1 MSKNGYSLGYSDV
14 SLDWEAVF
22 DSVCSVMVYTD
33 EPLDVVTR
41 SVTQRYYIV
50 TPTRVVNSNITYT
63 SEYVSF
69 PETESL
75 IVSAASIIYIK
86 GFLMQQRKRY
96 LLNKLVNSSCDNEFN
111 KLSKQLALDNWKYEF
126 YHKKFLM
133 NKMKRLMVKNTL
145 PDLYDI
151 KRDHQ
156 LVKCFMEFIR
166 NCFKLVNNRVFSFI
180 VIGDTKIGKSI
191 LFKNCLI
198 DQGYIEYHNSML
210 EFSKCFDENKKLFRL
225 LDDINWN
232 TVDVMTLKTIL
243 NRNIATVDVKYSY
256 GIIYPMINIFLM
268 NKEDYIIFQKKFVD
282 IWSFISNNV
291 AIYPKQTDKNVIEET
306 EVLYDVNKKLEEL
319 LFNEIIDMNAWKND
333 FENSINSGTK
343 PNIYDCVKSKLL
355 DLQPYVYDN
364 KQFIDLTS
372 FDISLLPNRQLIENE
387 MLRRIKEVETIEK
400 YEEKVEKK
408 PKKKE
413 TKKRDTKKKK
423 RINPRV
429 NNRNCLDYY
438 FDRDNKR
445 SNKSRND
452 PYSRS
457 ECYDSRFDD
466 TSTTSFNDSIVDDNN
481 IFNRRNRTENDMDD
495 GENEMSLMNDSF
507 IC

>member
-1 MSKNGYSLGYSDV
+1 
-14 SLDWEAVF
+14 
-22 DSVCSVMVYTD
+22 
-33 EPLDVVTR
+33 
-41 SVTQRYYIV
+41 
-50 TPTRVVNSNITYT
+50 
-63 SEYVSF
+63 
-69 PETESL
+69 
-75 IVSAASIIYIK
+75 
-86 GFLMQQRKRY
+86 
-96 LLNKLVNSSCDNEFN
+96 
-111 KLSKQLALDNWKYEF
+111 
-126 YHKKFLM
+126 
-133 NKMKRLMVKNTL
+133 
-145 PDLYDI
+145 
-151 KRDHQ
+151 
-156 LVKCFMEFIR
+156 MEFIR

-423 RINPRV
+423 RINPHV